1 MIRGRQR
8 KQATVSGDLREE
20 EMDRNRNRV
29 KDRDRVL
36 ERYME
41 RLIRVKTYL
50 NIFVKVQALHSGNI
64 LNIVCNIVLVTSLTS
79 VTTVAAL

>member
-20 EMDRNRNRV
+20 EIDRNRV
-29 KDRDRVL
+29 KDGDRVL

-64 LNIVCNIVLVTSLTS
+64 LNIVCNIVFVTSLTS